1 MIIGLL
7 IIAIIGLIIYIC
19 YLKKQRYEVI
29 QFNRE
34 QEAKNLAIQRELQQN
49 EEKLTG
55 LKNNIQT
62 ENNILQSLIKTQDE
76 MRESAQKRAQAEYE
90 QQKAQLQSQYLQD
103 QSTMELQKNS
113 ILRDIER
120 EKKKLADLE
129 AKQLAY
135 VQAKQREE
143 AISANMDYYRLAL
156 DQLDINDIEFLRE
169 LQPRF
174 VKKETIDKIIWD
186 AYYKPAFDVLSAHLF
201 QTAGTKVCGIYKLT
215 DQITGQSYIGQ
226 SVDARERFRTHIKTA
241 LTYGK
246 ASNKLYQAMQKDGLY
261 NFTFEILEEVPR
273 SDLNDREAYW
283 IGFYKTKEFG
293 LNGTKGNMT

>member
-1 MIIGLL
+1 MIIAL
-7 IIAIIGLIIYIC
+7 IITIGLCIYFYSISRKTVKINQYNIRINQELEKDIELNRKQLQAVNNQIIEQKQVVDS
-19 YLKKQRYEVI
+19 LAETAKK
-29 QFNRE
+29 
-34 QEAKNLAIQRELQQN
+34 
-49 EEKLTG
+49 
-55 LKNNIQT
+55 
-62 ENNILQSLIKTQDE
+62 
-76 MRESAQKRAQAEYE
+76 MREGAIERAQEVYKE
-90 QQKAQLQSQYLQD
+90 QTAQLQSQYLED
-103 QSTMELQKNS
+103 QKKIEAQKNA
-113 ILRDIER
+113 ILKDIER

-135 VQAKQREE
+135 IQAKQREE
-143 AISANMDYYRLAL
+143 AISANIDYFRLAL
-156 DQLDINDIEFLRE
+156 DQLDINDIELLRE

-186 AYYKPAFDVLSAHLF
+186 AYYKSAFDVLSAHLF
-201 QTAGTKVCGIYKLT
+201 QNAGTKVCGIYKLT

-226 SVDARERFRTHIKTA
+226 SVDVRERIRTHIKTA

-293 LNGTKGNMT
+293 LNGTKGNTT

>member
-1 MIIGLL
+1 
-7 IIAIIGLIIYIC
+7 
-19 YLKKQRYEVI
+19 
-29 QFNRE
+29 
-34 QEAKNLAIQRELQQN
+34 
-49 EEKLTG
+49 
-55 LKNNIQT
+55 
-62 ENNILQSLIKTQDE
+62 
-76 MRESAQKRAQAEYE
+76 MREGATERAQAEYE
-90 QQKAQLQSQYLQD
+90 QQKAQLWSQYLQD
-103 QSTMELQKNS
+103 QSAMELQKNS

-135 VQAKQREE
+135 IQAKQREE
-143 AISANMDYYRLAL
+143 SIFANMDYYRLAL
-156 DQLDINDIEFLRE
+156 DQLDINDIELLRE

-201 QTAGTKVCGIYKLT
+201 QNAGTKVCGIYKLT

-226 SVDARERFRTHIKTA
+226 SVNVHERFRTHIKTA

-293 LNGTKGNMT
+293 LNGTKGNTT

>member
-1 MIIGLL
+1 MIF
-7 IIAIIGLIIYIC
+7 IIIILTVLCIYFFYKSRQTIS
-19 YLKKQRYEVI
+19 YNKDIAEQNKQLEKDLSVY
-29 QFNRE
+29 
-34 QEAKNLAIQRELQQN
+34 EAKIESLAQQQERIETSITKLKQTELDMREGAFQDVQQQAQQYYDSAISTLTQQYNEEEKKLELQRQT
-49 EEKLTG
+49 L
-55 LKNNIQT
+55 LKQIQL
-62 ENNILQSLIKTQDE
+62 E
-76 MRESAQKRAQAEYE
+76 
-90 QQKAQLQSQYLQD
+90 
-103 QSTMELQKNS
+103 QKNLS
-113 ILRDIER
+113 N
-120 EKKKLADLE
+120 LE

-135 VQAKQREE
+135 IQAKQREE

-156 DQLDINDIEFLRE
+156 DQLDINDIELLRE

-201 QTAGTKVCGIYKLT
+201 QTAGMKVCGIYKLT

-226 SVDARERFRTHIKTA
+226 SVDVRERFRTHIKTA

-261 NFTFEILEEVPR
+261 NFTFEILEEVSR
-273 SDLNDREAYW
+273 NDLNDREAYW

-293 LNGTKGNMT
+293 LNGTKGNTA

>member
-1 MIIGLL
+1 MIF
-7 IIAIIGLIIYIC
+7 IIIILTVLCIYFFYKSRQTIS
-19 YLKKQRYEVI
+19 YNKDISEQNKQLEKDLSIY
-29 QFNRE
+29 
-34 QEAKNLAIQRELQQN
+34 EAKIESLVQQQERIETSIAKLKQTELDMREGAFQDVQQQAQQYYDSAISALTQQYNEEEKKLELQRQT
-49 EEKLTG
+49 L
-55 LKNNIQT
+55 LKQIQL
-62 ENNILQSLIKTQDE
+62 E
-76 MRESAQKRAQAEYE
+76 
-90 QQKAQLQSQYLQD
+90 
-103 QSTMELQKNS
+103 QKNLS
-113 ILRDIER
+113 N
-120 EKKKLADLE
+120 LE

-135 VQAKQREE
+135 IQAKQREE
-143 AISANMDYYRLAL
+143 AISADMDYYRLAL
-156 DQLDINDIEFLRE
+156 DQLDINDIELLRE

-215 DQITGQSYIGQ
+215 DQITGQSYVGQ
-226 SVDARERFRTHIKTA
+226 SVDMRERFRTHIKTA

-246 ASNKLYQAMQKDGLY
+246 ASNKLYQAMQKDGLH

-293 LNGTKGNMT
+293 LNGTKGNTT

>member
-1 MIIGLL
+1 MIIAL
-7 IIAIIGLIIYIC
+7 IITIGLCIYFYSISRKTVKINQYNVRINQELEKDIELNRKQLQAVNNQIIEQKQVVDS
-19 YLKKQRYEVI
+19 LTETAKK
-29 QFNRE
+29 
-34 QEAKNLAIQRELQQN
+34 
-49 EEKLTG
+49 
-55 LKNNIQT
+55 
-62 ENNILQSLIKTQDE
+62 
-76 MRESAQKRAQAEYE
+76 MREGAIERAQEVYKE
-90 QQKAQLQSQYLQD
+90 QTAQLQSQYLED
-103 QSTMELQKNS
+103 QKKIEAQKNA
-113 ILRDIER
+113 ILKDIER

-135 VQAKQREE
+135 IQAKQREE

-156 DQLDINDIEFLRE
+156 DQLDINDIELLRE

-201 QTAGTKVCGIYKLT
+201 QNAGTKVCGIYKLT
-215 DQITGQSYIGQ
+215 DQITGQSYVGQ

>member
-1 MIIGLL
+1 MIIAL
-7 IIAIIGLIIYIC
+7 IITIGLCIYFYSISRKTVKINQYNIRINQELEKDIELNRKQLQAVNNQIIEQKQVVDS
-19 YLKKQRYEVI
+19 LAETAKK
-29 QFNRE
+29 
-34 QEAKNLAIQRELQQN
+34 
-49 EEKLTG
+49 
-55 LKNNIQT
+55 
-62 ENNILQSLIKTQDE
+62 
-76 MRESAQKRAQAEYE
+76 MREGAIERAQEVYKE
-90 QQKAQLQSQYLQD
+90 QTAQLQSQYLED
-103 QSTMELQKNS
+103 QKKIEAQKNA
-113 ILRDIER
+113 ILKDIER

-135 VQAKQREE
+135 IQAKQREE

-156 DQLDINDIEFLRE
+156 DQLDINDIELLRE

-186 AYYKPAFDVLSAHLF
+186 AYYKPAFDILSAHLF
-201 QTAGTKVCGIYKLT
+201 QNAGTKVCGIYKLT

-226 SVDARERFRTHIKTA
+226 SVDVRERIRTHIKTA

>member
-1 MIIGLL
+1 MVIALTLLLVVSIGLCIYFYSISCKTIEVNQL
-7 IIAIIGLIIYIC
+7 NIKINQELEKDIELNRKQLLVVNDQIAQQKQVVDSLNEAA
-19 YLKKQRYEVI
+19 KK
-29 QFNRE
+29 
-34 QEAKNLAIQRELQQN
+34 
-49 EEKLTG
+49 
-55 LKNNIQT
+55 
-62 ENNILQSLIKTQDE
+62 
-76 MRESAQKRAQAEYE
+76 MREGAIERAQEVYKE
-90 QQKAQLQSQYLQD
+90 QTAQLQSQYLED
-103 QSTMELQKNS
+103 QKKIELQKNA
-113 ILRDIER
+113 ILKDIER

-135 VQAKQREE
+135 IQAKQREE
-143 AISANMDYYRLAL
+143 AISANIDYFRLAL
-156 DQLDINDIEFLRE
+156 DQLDINDIELLRE

-201 QTAGTKVCGIYKLT
+201 QNAGTKVCGIYKLT

-226 SVDARERFRTHIKTA
+226 SVDARERIRTHIKTA

>member
-1 MIIGLL
+1 MIF
-7 IIAIIGLIIYIC
+7 IIIILTVLCIYFFYKSRQTIS
-19 YLKKQRYEVI
+19 YNKDISEQNKQLEKDLSIY
-29 QFNRE
+29 
-34 QEAKNLAIQRELQQN
+34 EAKIESLVQQQERIETSIAKLKQTELDMREGAFQDVQQQAQQHYDSAISALTQQYNEEEKKLELQRQT
-49 EEKLTG
+49 L
-55 LKNNIQT
+55 LKQIQL
-62 ENNILQSLIKTQDE
+62 E
-76 MRESAQKRAQAEYE
+76 
-90 QQKAQLQSQYLQD
+90 
-103 QSTMELQKNS
+103 QKNLS
-113 ILRDIER
+113 N
-120 EKKKLADLE
+120 LE

-135 VQAKQREE
+135 IQAKQREE
-143 AISANMDYYRLAL
+143 AISADMDYYRLAL
-156 DQLDINDIEFLRE
+156 DQLDINDIELLRE

-215 DQITGQSYIGQ
+215 DQITGQSYVGQ
-226 SVDARERFRTHIKTA
+226 SVDMRERFRTHIKTA

-246 ASNKLYQAMQKDGLY
+246 ASNKLYQAMQKDGLH

-293 LNGTKGNMT
+293 LNGTKGNTT

>member
-1 MIIGLL
+1 MVIALTLLLVVSIGLCIYFYSISCKTIEVNQHNIRINQEL
-7 IIAIIGLIIYIC
+7 EKDIELNRKQLLVVNDQIAQQKQVVDSLNEAA
-19 YLKKQRYEVI
+19 KK
-29 QFNRE
+29 
-34 QEAKNLAIQRELQQN
+34 
-49 EEKLTG
+49 
-55 LKNNIQT
+55 
-62 ENNILQSLIKTQDE
+62 
-76 MRESAQKRAQAEYE
+76 MREGAIERAQEVYKE
-90 QQKAQLQSQYLQD
+90 QTAQLQSQYLED
-103 QSTMELQKNS
+103 QKKIEAQKNA
-113 ILRDIER
+113 ILKDIER

-135 VQAKQREE
+135 IQAKQREE
-143 AISANMDYYRLAL
+143 AISANIDYFRLAL
-156 DQLDINDIEFLRE
+156 DQLDINDIELLRE

-201 QTAGTKVCGIYKLT
+201 QNAGTKVCGIYKLT

-226 SVDARERFRTHIKTA
+226 SVDVRERFRSHIKTA

>member
-1 MIIGLL
+1 MIF
-7 IIAIIGLIIYIC
+7 IIIILTVLCIYFFYKSRQTIS
-19 YLKKQRYEVI
+19 YNKDIAEQNKQLEKDLSVY
-29 QFNRE
+29 
-34 QEAKNLAIQRELQQN
+34 EAKIESLVQQQ
-49 EEKLTG
+49 ERIETSITKL
-55 LKNNIQT
+55 KQT
-62 ENNILQSLIKTQDE
+62 ELD
-76 MRESAQKRAQAEYE
+76 MRESAFQDAQ
-90 QQKAQLQSQYLQD
+90 QQAQQYYDTAISALTQ
-103 QSTMELQKNS
+103 QYNEEEKKLELQRQTLLKQIQLEQKNLS
-113 ILRDIER
+113 N
-120 EKKKLADLE
+120 LE

-135 VQAKQREE
+135 IQAKQREE
-143 AISANMDYYRLAL
+143 AISADIDYYRLAL
-156 DQLDINDIEFLRE
+156 DQLDINDIELLRE

-226 SVDARERFRTHIKTA
+226 SVDVRERFRTHIKTA

-293 LNGTKGNMT
+293 LNGTKGNTI

>member
-1 MIIGLL
+1 MIIAL
-7 IIAIIGLIIYIC
+7 IITIGLCIYFYSISRKTVKINQYNIRINQELEKDIELNRKQLQAVNNQIIEQKQVVDS
-19 YLKKQRYEVI
+19 LAETAKK
-29 QFNRE
+29 
-34 QEAKNLAIQRELQQN
+34 
-49 EEKLTG
+49 
-55 LKNNIQT
+55 
-62 ENNILQSLIKTQDE
+62 
-76 MRESAQKRAQAEYE
+76 MREGAIERAQEVYKE
-90 QQKAQLQSQYLQD
+90 QTAQLQSQYLED
-103 QSTMELQKNS
+103 QKKIELQKNA

-120 EKKKLADLE
+120 ERKNLADLE

-135 VQAKQREE
+135 IQAKQREE
-143 AISANMDYYRLAL
+143 AISANIDYFRLAL
-156 DQLDINDIEFLRE
+156 DQLDINDIELLRE

-201 QTAGTKVCGIYKLT
+201 QNAGTKVCGIYKLT

-226 SVDARERFRTHIKTA
+226 SVDARERIRTHIKTA

-293 LNGTKGNMT
+293 LNGTKGNTT

>member
-1 MIIGLL
+1 MVIILALLLVASIGLCIYFYSASRKVVEVNQHNTRINQEL
-7 IIAIIGLIIYIC
+7 EKDIELSRRQLNDINSQIIQQKQVVDSLAETA
-19 YLKKQRYEVI
+19 KK
-29 QFNRE
+29 
-34 QEAKNLAIQRELQQN
+34 
-49 EEKLTG
+49 
-55 LKNNIQT
+55 
-62 ENNILQSLIKTQDE
+62 
-76 MRESAQKRAQAEYE
+76 MREGATERAQEEYE
-90 QQKAQLQSQYLQD
+90 RQKVQLQFQYQED
-103 QSTMELQKNS
+103 QNIMELQKNS
-113 ILRDIER
+113 LLKDIER

-135 VQAKQREE
+135 IQAKQREE
-143 AISANMDYYRLAL
+143 AISANVDYYRLAL
-156 DQLDINDIEFLRE
+156 DQLDINDIELLRE

-186 AYYKPAFDVLSAHLF
+186 AYYKPAFDILSAHLF

-226 SVDARERFRTHIKTA
+226 SVNVHERFRTHIKTA

-293 LNGTKGNMT
+293 LNGTKGNTT

>member
-1 MIIGLL
+1 MIIAL
-7 IIAIIGLIIYIC
+7 IITIGLCIYFYSISRKTVKINQYNIRINQELEKDIELNRKQLQAVNNQIIEQKQVVDS
-19 YLKKQRYEVI
+19 LAETAKK
-29 QFNRE
+29 
-34 QEAKNLAIQRELQQN
+34 
-49 EEKLTG
+49 
-55 LKNNIQT
+55 
-62 ENNILQSLIKTQDE
+62 
-76 MRESAQKRAQAEYE
+76 MREGAIERAQEVYKE
-90 QQKAQLQSQYLQD
+90 QTAQLQSQYLED
-103 QSTMELQKNS
+103 QKKIEVQKNA
-113 ILRDIER
+113 ILKDIER

-135 VQAKQREE
+135 IQAKQREE

-156 DQLDINDIEFLRE
+156 DQLDINDIELLRE

-186 AYYKPAFDVLSAHLF
+186 AYYKPAFDILSAHLF
-201 QTAGTKVCGIYKLT
+201 QNAGTKVCGIYKLT
-215 DQITGQSYIGQ
+215 DQITGQSYVGQ

>member
-1 MIIGLL
+1 MIIAL
-7 IIAIIGLIIYIC
+7 IITIGLCIYFYSISRKTVKINQYNIRINQELEKDIELNRKQLQAVNNQIIEQKQVVDS
-19 YLKKQRYEVI
+19 LAETAKK
-29 QFNRE
+29 
-34 QEAKNLAIQRELQQN
+34 
-49 EEKLTG
+49 
-55 LKNNIQT
+55 
-62 ENNILQSLIKTQDE
+62 
-76 MRESAQKRAQAEYE
+76 MREGAIERAQEVYKE
-90 QQKAQLQSQYLQD
+90 QTAQLQSQYLED
-103 QSTMELQKNS
+103 QKKIEAQKNA
-113 ILRDIER
+113 ILKDIER

-135 VQAKQREE
+135 IQAKQREE
-143 AISANMDYYRLAL
+143 AISANIDYFRLAL
-156 DQLDINDIEFLRE
+156 DQLDINDIELLRE

-201 QTAGTKVCGIYKLT
+201 QNAGTKVCGIYKLT

-226 SVDARERFRTHIKTA
+226 SVDARERFRSHIKTA

>member
-1 MIIGLL
+1 MIIAL
-7 IIAIIGLIIYIC
+7 IITIGLCIYFYSISRKTVKINQYNVRVNQELEKDIELNRKQLQAVNNQIIEQKQVVDS
-19 YLKKQRYEVI
+19 LTETAKK
-29 QFNRE
+29 
-34 QEAKNLAIQRELQQN
+34 
-49 EEKLTG
+49 
-55 LKNNIQT
+55 
-62 ENNILQSLIKTQDE
+62 
-76 MRESAQKRAQAEYE
+76 MREGAIERAQEVYKE
-90 QQKAQLQSQYLQD
+90 QTAQLQSQYLED
-103 QSTMELQKNS
+103 QKKIEAQKNA
-113 ILRDIER
+113 ILKDIER

-135 VQAKQREE
+135 IQAKQREE

-156 DQLDINDIEFLRE
+156 DQLDINDIELLRE

-186 AYYKPAFDVLSAHLF
+186 AYYKPAFDILSAHLF
-201 QTAGTKVCGIYKLT
+201 QNAGTKVCGIYKLT

-226 SVDARERFRTHIKTA
+226 SVDARERIRTHIKTA

>member
-1 MIIGLL
+1 MIF
-7 IIAIIGLIIYIC
+7 IIIILTVLCIYFFYKSRQTIS
-19 YLKKQRYEVI
+19 YNKDISEQNKQLEKDLSIY
-29 QFNRE
+29 
-34 QEAKNLAIQRELQQN
+34 EAKIESLVQQQERIETSIAKLKQTELDMREGAFQDVQQQAQQHYDSAISALTQQYNEEEKKLELQRQT
-49 EEKLTG
+49 L
-55 LKNNIQT
+55 LKQIQL
-62 ENNILQSLIKTQDE
+62 E
-76 MRESAQKRAQAEYE
+76 
-90 QQKAQLQSQYLQD
+90 
-103 QSTMELQKNS
+103 QKNLS
-113 ILRDIER
+113 N
-120 EKKKLADLE
+120 LE

-135 VQAKQREE
+135 IQAKQREE
-143 AISANMDYYRLAL
+143 AISADMDYYRLAL
-156 DQLDINDIEFLRE
+156 DQLDINDIELLRE

-215 DQITGQSYIGQ
+215 DQITGQSYVGQ
-226 SVDARERFRTHIKTA
+226 SVDMRERFRTHIKTA

-246 ASNKLYQAMQKDGLY
+246 ASNKLYKDMKKDGLH

-293 LNGTKGNMT
+293 LNGTKGNTT

>member
-1 MIIGLL
+1 MIF
-7 IIAIIGLIIYIC
+7 IIIILTVLCIYFFYKSRQTIS
-19 YLKKQRYEVI
+19 YNKDISEQNKQLEKDLSIY
-29 QFNRE
+29 
-34 QEAKNLAIQRELQQN
+34 EAKIESLVQQQERIETSIAKLKQTELDMREGAFQDVQQQAQQYYDSAISALTQQYNEEEKKLELQRQT
-49 EEKLTG
+49 L
-55 LKNNIQT
+55 LKQIQL
-62 ENNILQSLIKTQDE
+62 E
-76 MRESAQKRAQAEYE
+76 
-90 QQKAQLQSQYLQD
+90 
-103 QSTMELQKNS
+103 QKNLS
-113 ILRDIER
+113 
-120 EKKKLADLE
+120 DLE

-135 VQAKQREE
+135 IQAKQREE
-143 AISANMDYYRLAL
+143 AISADMDYYRLAL
-156 DQLDINDIEFLRE
+156 DQLDINDIELLRE

-215 DQITGQSYIGQ
+215 DQITGQSYVGQ
-226 SVDARERFRTHIKTA
+226 SVDMRERFRTHIKTA

-246 ASNKLYQAMQKDGLY
+246 ASNKLYQAMQKDGLH

-293 LNGTKGNMT
+293 LNGTKGNTT

>member
-1 MIIGLL
+1 MIIAL
-7 IIAIIGLIIYIC
+7 IITIGLCIYFYSISRKTVKINQYNIRINQELEKDIELNRKQLQAVNNQIIEQKQVVDS
-19 YLKKQRYEVI
+19 LAETAKK
-29 QFNRE
+29 
-34 QEAKNLAIQRELQQN
+34 
-49 EEKLTG
+49 
-55 LKNNIQT
+55 
-62 ENNILQSLIKTQDE
+62 
-76 MRESAQKRAQAEYE
+76 MREGAIERAQEVYKE
-90 QQKAQLQSQYLQD
+90 QTAQLQSQYLED
-103 QSTMELQKNS
+103 QKKIEAQKNA
-113 ILRDIER
+113 ILKDIER

-135 VQAKQREE
+135 IQAKQREE

-156 DQLDINDIEFLRE
+156 DQLDINDIELLRE

-186 AYYKPAFDVLSAHLF
+186 AYYKPAFDILSAHLF
-201 QTAGTKVCGIYKLT
+201 QNAGTKVCGIYKLT
-215 DQITGQSYIGQ
+215 DQITGQSYVGQ
-226 SVDARERFRTHIKTA
+226 SVDARERFRSHINTG

-246 ASNKLYQAMQKDGLY
+246 ASDELYQAMQKDGLY

>member
-1 MIIGLL
+1 MVIILALLLVASIGLCFYFYSASRKVVEVNQHNTRINQEL
-7 IIAIIGLIIYIC
+7 EKDIELSQRQLNDINSQIIQQKQVIDSLTETA
-19 YLKKQRYEVI
+19 KK
-29 QFNRE
+29 
-34 QEAKNLAIQRELQQN
+34 
-49 EEKLTG
+49 
-55 LKNNIQT
+55 
-62 ENNILQSLIKTQDE
+62 
-76 MRESAQKRAQAEYE
+76 MREGATERAQEEYE
-90 QQKAQLQSQYLQD
+90 RQKAQLWSQYQED
-103 QSTMELQKNS
+103 QNIMELQKNS

-135 VQAKQREE
+135 IQAKQREE

-156 DQLDINDIEFLRE
+156 DQLDINDIELLRE

-186 AYYKPAFDVLSAHLF
+186 AYYKPAFDILSAHLF
-201 QTAGTKVCGIYKLT
+201 QNAGTKVCGIYKLT

-226 SVDARERFRTHIKTA
+226 SVNVHERFRTHIKTA

-261 NFTFEILEEVPR
+261 NFTFEILEEVSR
-273 SDLNDREAYW
+273 NDLNDREAYW

-293 LNGTKGNMT
+293 LNGTKGNTT

>member
-1 MIIGLL
+1 MIF
-7 IIAIIGLIIYIC
+7 IIIILTVLCIYFFYKSRQTIS
-19 YLKKQRYEVI
+19 YNKDISEQNKQLEKDLSVY
-29 QFNRE
+29 
-34 QEAKNLAIQRELQQN
+34 EAKIESLVQQQERIETSIAKLKQTELDMREGAFQDVQQQAQQYYDSAISALTQQYNEEEKKLELQRQT
-49 EEKLTG
+49 L
-55 LKNNIQT
+55 LKQIQL
-62 ENNILQSLIKTQDE
+62 E
-76 MRESAQKRAQAEYE
+76 
-90 QQKAQLQSQYLQD
+90 
-103 QSTMELQKNS
+103 QKNLS
-113 ILRDIER
+113 
-120 EKKKLADLE
+120 DLE

-135 VQAKQREE
+135 IQAKQREE
-143 AISANMDYYRLAL
+143 AISADMDYYRLAL
-156 DQLDINDIEFLRE
+156 DQLDINDIELLRE

-215 DQITGQSYIGQ
+215 DQITGQSYVGQ
-226 SVDARERFRTHIKTA
+226 SVDMRERFRTHIKTA

-246 ASNKLYQAMQKDGLY
+246 ASNKLYQAMQKDGLH

-293 LNGTKGNMT
+293 LNGTKGNTT

>member
-1 MIIGLL
+1 MIF
-7 IIAIIGLIIYIC
+7 IIIILTVLCIYFFYKSRQTIS
-19 YLKKQRYEVI
+19 YNKDISEQNKQLEKDLSVY
-29 QFNRE
+29 
-34 QEAKNLAIQRELQQN
+34 EAKIESLVQQQERIETSIAKLKQTELDMREGAFQDAQQQAQQYYDSAISALTQQYNEEEKKLELQRQT
-49 EEKLTG
+49 L
-55 LKNNIQT
+55 LKQIQL
-62 ENNILQSLIKTQDE
+62 E
-76 MRESAQKRAQAEYE
+76 
-90 QQKAQLQSQYLQD
+90 
-103 QSTMELQKNS
+103 QKNLS
-113 ILRDIER
+113 N
-120 EKKKLADLE
+120 LE

-135 VQAKQREE
+135 IQAKQREE
-143 AISANMDYYRLAL
+143 AISADINYYRLAL
-156 DQLDINDIEFLRE
+156 DQLDINDIELLRE

-226 SVDARERFRTHIKTA
+226 SVDVRERFRTHIKTA

-293 LNGTKGNMT
+293 LNGTKGNTI

>member
-1 MIIGLL
+1 MIIAL
-7 IIAIIGLIIYIC
+7 IITIGLCIYFYSISRKTVKINQYNIRINQELEKDIELNRKQLQAVNNQIIEQKQVVDS
-19 YLKKQRYEVI
+19 LAETAKK
-29 QFNRE
+29 
-34 QEAKNLAIQRELQQN
+34 
-49 EEKLTG
+49 
-55 LKNNIQT
+55 
-62 ENNILQSLIKTQDE
+62 
-76 MRESAQKRAQAEYE
+76 MREGAIERAQEVYKE
-90 QQKAQLQSQYLQD
+90 QTAQLQSQYLED
-103 QSTMELQKNS
+103 QKKIELQKNA
-113 ILRDIER
+113 ILKDIER

-135 VQAKQREE
+135 IQAKQREE
-143 AISANMDYYRLAL
+143 AISANIDYFRLAL
-156 DQLDINDIEFLRE
+156 DQLDINDIELLRE

-186 AYYKPAFDVLSAHLF
+186 AYYKSAFDVLSAHLF
-201 QTAGTKVCGIYKLT
+201 QNAGTKVCGIYKLT

-226 SVDARERFRTHIKTA
+226 SVDVRERIRTHIKTA

-293 LNGTKGNMT
+293 LNGTKGNTT

>member
-1 MIIGLL
+1 MIF
-7 IIAIIGLIIYIC
+7 IIIILTVLCIYFFYKSRQTIS
-19 YLKKQRYEVI
+19 YNKDISEQNKQLEKDLSIY
-29 QFNRE
+29 
-34 QEAKNLAIQRELQQN
+34 EAKIESLVQQQERIETSITKLKQTELDMREGAFQDVQQQAQQYYDSAISALTQQYNEEEKKLELQRQT
-49 EEKLTG
+49 L
-55 LKNNIQT
+55 LKQIQL
-62 ENNILQSLIKTQDE
+62 E
-76 MRESAQKRAQAEYE
+76 
-90 QQKAQLQSQYLQD
+90 
-103 QSTMELQKNS
+103 QKNLS
-113 ILRDIER
+113 
-120 EKKKLADLE
+120 DLE

-135 VQAKQREE
+135 IQAKQREE
-143 AISANMDYYRLAL
+143 AISADMDYYRLAL
-156 DQLDINDIEFLRE
+156 DQLDINDIELLRE

-215 DQITGQSYIGQ
+215 DQITGQSYVGQ
-226 SVDARERFRTHIKTA
+226 SVDMRERFRTHIKTA

-246 ASNKLYQAMQKDGLY
+246 ASNKLYQAMQKDGLH

-293 LNGTKGNMT
+293 LNGTKGNTT

>member
-1 MIIGLL
+1 M
-7 IIAIIGLIIYIC
+7 
-19 YLKKQRYEVI
+19 
-29 QFNRE
+29 
-34 QEAKNLAIQRELQQN
+34 
-49 EEKLTG
+49 
-55 LKNNIQT
+55 T
-62 ENNILQSLIKTQDE
+62 ENKE
-76 MRESAQKRAQAEYE
+76 
-90 QQKAQLQSQYLQD
+90 
-103 QSTMELQKNS
+103 NS

-135 VQAKQREE
+135 IQAKQREE

-156 DQLDINDIEFLRE
+156 DQLDINDIELLRE

-226 SVDARERFRTHIKTA
+226 SVNVQERIRTHIKTA

-293 LNGTKGNMT
+293 LNGTKGNTT

>member
-1 MIIGLL
+1 MTIALIITIGLCIYFYSISRKTVKINQYNIRINQEL
-7 IIAIIGLIIYIC
+7 EKDIELNRKQLQAVNNQIIEQKQVVDSLAETA
-19 YLKKQRYEVI
+19 KK
-29 QFNRE
+29 
-34 QEAKNLAIQRELQQN
+34 
-49 EEKLTG
+49 
-55 LKNNIQT
+55 
-62 ENNILQSLIKTQDE
+62 
-76 MRESAQKRAQAEYE
+76 MREGAIERAQEVYKE
-90 QQKAQLQSQYLQD
+90 QTAQLQSQYLED
-103 QSTMELQKNS
+103 QKKIEAQKNT
-113 ILRDIER
+113 ILKDIER

-135 VQAKQREE
+135 IQAKQREE
-143 AISANMDYYRLAL
+143 AISANIDYFRLAL
-156 DQLDINDIEFLRE
+156 DQLDINDIELLRE

-186 AYYKPAFDVLSAHLF
+186 AYYKSAFDVLSAHLF
-201 QTAGTKVCGIYKLT
+201 QNAGTKVCGIYKLT

-226 SVDARERFRTHIKTA
+226 SVDVRERIRTHIKTA

-293 LNGTKGNMT
+293 LNGTKGNTT

>member
-1 MIIGLL
+1 MIIAL
-7 IIAIIGLIIYIC
+7 IITIGLCIYFYSISRKTVKINQHNVRINQELEKDIELNRKQLQAVNNQIIEQKQVVDS
-19 YLKKQRYEVI
+19 LAETAKK
-29 QFNRE
+29 
-34 QEAKNLAIQRELQQN
+34 
-49 EEKLTG
+49 
-55 LKNNIQT
+55 
-62 ENNILQSLIKTQDE
+62 
-76 MRESAQKRAQAEYE
+76 MREGAIERAQEVYKE
-90 QQKAQLQSQYLQD
+90 QTAQLQSQYLED
-103 QSTMELQKNS
+103 QKKIEAQKNA
-113 ILRDIER
+113 ILKDIER

-135 VQAKQREE
+135 IQAKQREE

-156 DQLDINDIEFLRE
+156 DQLDINDIELLRE

-186 AYYKPAFDVLSAHLF
+186 AYYKPAFDILSAHLF
-201 QTAGTKVCGIYKLT
+201 QNAGTKVCGIYKLT
-215 DQITGQSYIGQ
+215 DQITGQSYVGQ

-241 LTYGK
+241 LTHGK

>member
-1 MIIGLL
+1 MIIAL
-7 IIAIIGLIIYIC
+7 IITIGLCIYFYSISRKTVKINQYNIRINQELEKDIELNRKQLQAVNNQIIEQKQVVDS
-19 YLKKQRYEVI
+19 LAETAKK
-29 QFNRE
+29 
-34 QEAKNLAIQRELQQN
+34 
-49 EEKLTG
+49 
-55 LKNNIQT
+55 
-62 ENNILQSLIKTQDE
+62 
-76 MRESAQKRAQAEYE
+76 MREGAIERAQEVYKE
-90 QQKAQLQSQYLQD
+90 QTAQLQSQYLED
-103 QSTMELQKNS
+103 QKKIEAQKNA
-113 ILRDIER
+113 ILKDIER

-135 VQAKQREE
+135 IQAKQREE
-143 AISANMDYYRLAL
+143 AISANIDYFRLAL
-156 DQLDINDIEFLRE
+156 DQLDINDIELLRE

-201 QTAGTKVCGIYKLT
+201 QNAGTKVCGIYKLT

-226 SVDARERFRTHIKTA
+226 SVNVQERFRTHIKTA

-273 SDLNDREAYW
+273 SDLNEREAYW

-293 LNGTKGNMT
+293 LNGTKGNTT

>member
-1 MIIGLL
+1 MIIAL
-7 IIAIIGLIIYIC
+7 IITIGLCIYFYSISRKTVKINQYNIRINQELEKDIELNRKQLQAVNNQIIEQKQVVDS
-19 YLKKQRYEVI
+19 LAETAKK
-29 QFNRE
+29 
-34 QEAKNLAIQRELQQN
+34 
-49 EEKLTG
+49 
-55 LKNNIQT
+55 
-62 ENNILQSLIKTQDE
+62 
-76 MRESAQKRAQAEYE
+76 MREGAIERAQEVYKE
-90 QQKAQLQSQYLQD
+90 QTAQLQSQYLED
-103 QSTMELQKNS
+103 QKKIEAQKNA
-113 ILRDIER
+113 ILKDIER

-135 VQAKQREE
+135 IQAKQREE
-143 AISANMDYYRLAL
+143 AISANMDYFRLAL
-156 DQLDINDIEFLRE
+156 DQLDINDIELLRE

-201 QTAGTKVCGIYKLT
+201 QNAGTKVCGIYKLT

-226 SVDARERFRTHIKTA
+226 SVDARERIRTHIKTA

-293 LNGTKGNMT
+293 LNGTKGNTT

>member
-103 QSTMELQKNS
+103 QNAMELQKNS

-186 AYYKPAFDVLSAHLF
+186 AYYKPAFDVLSAHTF
-201 QTAGTKVCGIYKLT
+201 KSATTKICGIYKIT
-215 DQITGQSYIGQ
+215 DQITGQMYIGQ
-226 SVDARERFRTHIKTA
+226 SVDIRERWRQHIKTA

-293 LNGTKGNMT
+293 LNGTKGNTT

>member
-1 MIIGLL
+1 MIIAL
-7 IIAIIGLIIYIC
+7 IITIGLCIYFYSISRKTVKINQYNIRINQELEKDIELNRKQLQAVNNQIIEQKQVVDS
-19 YLKKQRYEVI
+19 LAETAKK
-29 QFNRE
+29 
-34 QEAKNLAIQRELQQN
+34 
-49 EEKLTG
+49 
-55 LKNNIQT
+55 
-62 ENNILQSLIKTQDE
+62 
-76 MRESAQKRAQAEYE
+76 MREGAIERAQEVYKE
-90 QQKAQLQSQYLQD
+90 QTAQLQSQYLED
-103 QSTMELQKNS
+103 QKKIEAQKNA
-113 ILRDIER
+113 ILKDIER

-135 VQAKQREE
+135 IQAKQREE

-156 DQLDINDIEFLRE
+156 DQLDINDIELLRE

-186 AYYKPAFDVLSAHLF
+186 AYYKPAFDILSAHLF
-201 QTAGTKVCGIYKLT
+201 QNAGTKVCGIYKLT

-226 SVDARERFRTHIKTA
+226 SVDVRERIRTHIKTA

-293 LNGTKGNMT
+293 LNGTKGNTT